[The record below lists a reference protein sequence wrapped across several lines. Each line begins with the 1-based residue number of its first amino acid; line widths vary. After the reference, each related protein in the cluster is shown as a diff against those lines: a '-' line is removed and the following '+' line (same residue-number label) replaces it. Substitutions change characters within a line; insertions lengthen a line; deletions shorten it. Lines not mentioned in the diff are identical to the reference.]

1 MHYPWSHLLII
12 FFFLSSC
19 PSGPPMEV
27 FLTGFPSP
35 GPSPLAEARSLR
47 IAALRSC
54 LRRRAITWGGGE
66 GTHKMGHITYY
77 TIQMVL
83 RIHNGDGT
91 AHTQWR
97 WYCAYTIPRIVYTT
111 NLQGIKLTDLV
122 RIAQIESLQTA
133 LINIATGFQIVLFS
147 IVYKIFG
154 KRFGSY
160 KLLLGVVLYTN
171 CSLGPG
177 CLAFI
182 IADGISSGVV
192 IKRGSN
198 A

>member
-54 LRRRAITWGGGE
+54 LRRRAITWGGGGGDTQN
-66 GTHKMGHITYY
+66 GTHYI
-77 TIQMVL
+77 L
-83 RIHNGDGT
+83 HNSDGT